1 MALRTTAF
9 LLTLNLV
16 FFSLVSAD
24 PLPGPTTCSVD
35 GLKFGACAGV
45 LNNWLNGVVVGT
57 PPTLPCCGLFFGL
70 VNFEAAACACR
81 AIKANLL
88 GVNLDA
94 SASLSL
100 LLNNCGKEVPSG
112 FQC

>member
-1 MALRTTAF
+1 MALKATVF
-9 LLTLNLV
+9 LLTLNIL
-16 FFSLVSAD
+16 FFSLVTSA
-24 PLPGPTTCSVD
+24 PVPEAGCPVN
-35 GLKFGACAGV
+35 GLKFGACAGL
-45 LNNWLNGVVVGT
+45 LNNLLNGVVLGT
-57 PPTLPCCGLFFGL
+57 PPTLPCCSLFFGL
-70 VNFEAAACACR
+70 ANLESAVCLCN
-81 AIKANLL
+81 AIKTNLL